1 MTCRGYDSKAVKV
14 SKSVKRAA
22 ATIVNDQQRR
32 EFIRGYVAAEAAN
45 ARASSRSRGR
55 NAE

>member
-14 SKSVKRAA
+14 SKSVKRVA

-32 EFIRGYVAAEAAN
+32 EFIRGYVHAEAAN
-45 ARASSRSRGR
+45 ARASSRNRGTR
-55 NAE
+55 SE